1 MTILQTLHNI
11 LSSTPRLEA
20 DLPPPVQHADNDVDA
35 STLPESKVFFHT
47 DVVDVIL
54 LHRSSTCL
62 QHSNALT
69 QEIETILVIQ
79 AELNNHPVALIV
91 TRKED
96 QWILGSLKRN
106 QQFGF
111 IKTTND
117 EIKAVAF

>member
-11 LSSTPRLEA
+11 LSSTPRPEA